1 MTIRKRPVSE
11 ASRWPDSDFVR
22 PFDGRRFAT
31 GDDSDGGPTF
41 GAPGLDPDPEP
52 LVSPLISGS
61 DDLATPTLIPSWG
74 APPGPVNV
82 TDTIFVATTVAA
94 GTHLRAASLDRL
106 TRYDYSESFINH
118 GTVWIE
124 SNGDFTIGVDRAA
137 TTNHGKLVVINTSDH
152 TYSNATAVVNRYDE
166 FKNFGSIFS
175 ISMNGKATAFKSNYN
190 PIFDNG
196 GLLAAMAYNGVAIA
210 VECDSYPILTNRAGA
225 QILAEGQGAIGI
237 YLGGGT
243 HPLSSDV
250 AVTNAGLIEARS
262 LDASLLSVAI
272 SVEQL
277 TVSTTRIVNS
287 GTIRGD
293 YAIFSSPNKA
303 TTVQGGQE
311 HITNLSGG
319 LIEGDIYLDRG
330 ADTIINDGVIRGFVS
345 MGEGHDVVDSRNGVI
360 DGIVSLFWGDD
371 HFIGGAS
378 NDRVLGDGGQD
389 LLEGGGG
396 DDLLMGGAAGDVL
409 IGGAGNDGLFGEYG
423 RDRIVSQGGDV
434 ISGGAGDD
442 RIELGDYTFASVDG
456 GSGFDTLVLS
466 AGVRKLNLDAVLAQG
481 RLTSIESV
489 VLGGNKTL
497 AIGANGIAGLT
508 NGFGQLRI
516 EGETTD
522 NIELIGLWT
531 MTREVTEAGV
541 TWRYFE
547 GNGETLI
554 VDKDVGVSVVAAP
567 SFGALGLDAVASGP
581 VAPVPGLKSG
591 VAYTPNELYLL
602 YYRLMDSV
610 TIEREEIWYNDGLDV
625 ILYADA
631 SASGSAITITNHGA
645 LITTSGWN
653 FPVASAISSRN
664 GPVIENHGLISASW
678 YWDAPYLPRE
688 EEAAG
693 FVMTVHQTGV
703 TSNYGRIE
711 AYTLHGQAFAL
722 YSPDRTY
729 NHGEIIAISEHGYAA
744 GVADISQL
752 ENTGLIYAEGALS
765 AIGCDISWAGLENWL
780 SNAGRIEAVS
790 SGSESVGVQFNGG
803 GERFF
808 SNSGE
813 IVAAIAIGADDKA
826 GNYGYT
832 AGSNYMTN
840 SGVLRGRV
848 EFGGSADRLINTG
861 SIFGAV
867 NLGGGDDRFDGSTG
881 FQGGAING
889 GAGMDT
895 LIGGAGDDILSGGLG
910 DDLLTGGLGHDFI
923 DGGYGHDILLVSG
936 VASSYRLLQNGD
948 GYVLKG
954 PDGSDRLTGVES
966 VRFSDGRVLELNRM
980 YGPDA
985 RTPAS
990 PDGRIPESLLSDGRA
1005 DEDRPLV
1012 LPGADDGGG
1021 WAGKTDD
1028 GPLVLPGLDD
1038 WKSGDA
1044 KGFDQPEV
1052 LPGPD
1057 ERSLFTFD
1065 RGSLIDPQQGQ
1076 MLTVDEQG
1084 LVVDH
1089 YSRGGGW
1096 GPDGW
1101 SF

>member
-11 ASRWPDSDFVR
+11 AARWLDSEFVR
-22 PFDGRRFAT
+22 LLDQPRFAS
-31 GDDSDGGPTF
+31 GDDRDGGPVS
-41 GAPGLDPDPEP
+41 GAPKLDPDSGP
-52 LVSPLISGS
+52 LVSPLISGP
-61 DDLATPTLIPSWG
+61 DNLATPTLIPSWG

-82 TDTIFVATTVAA
+82 TELIFVSTTVANGA
-94 GTHLRAASLDRL
+94 YLRAEGIDQL
-106 TRYDYSESFINH
+106 TRYDYSASFINH

-124 SNGDFTIGVDRAA
+124 SGGFDTIGIYGA
-137 TTNHGKLVVINTSDH
+137 TSVNTGKLVVINNSTNRS
-152 TYSNATAVVNRYDE
+152 SQALAAVIKTDSFN
-166 FKNFGSIFS
+166 NSGSVFAVS
-175 ISMNGKATAFKSNYN
+175 LNGKAAAYTSNYN
-190 PIFDNG
+190 PSVENS
-196 GLLAAMAYNGVAIA
+196 GLLAALAYNGVAIGIDCA
-210 VECDSYPILTNRAGA
+210 SYPLLNNRAGG
-225 QILAEGQGAIGI
+225 QILAEGQGAIGVS
-237 YLGGGT
+237 LRGGP

-262 LDASLLSVAI
+262 LDGSMLSVAI
-272 SVEQL
+272 YVEQL
-277 TVSTTRIVNS
+277 TISTTRIVNS
-287 GTIRGD
+287 GKLRGD
-293 YAIFSSPNKA
+293 YAIFSSPNTA

-311 HITNLSGG
+311 HITNQSGG

-330 ADTIINDGVIRGFVS
+330 ADTIINNGVIRGFVS

-371 HFIGGAS
+371 HFIGGSS
-378 NDRVLGDGGQD
+378 NDRALGDGGQD

-409 IGGAGNDGLFGEYG
+409 IGGSGNDGLFGEYG
-423 RDRIVSQGGDV
+423 RDRIVSLGGDV
-434 ISGGAGDD
+434 ISAGAGDD

-466 AGVRKLNLDAVLAQG
+466 GGIRKLNLEAVLAQG

-489 VLGGNKTL
+489 ILGGNKTL
-497 AIGANGIAGLT
+497 AIGANGITGLT
-508 NGFGQLRI
+508 DGFGQLRI

-522 NIELIGLWT
+522 KIELIGLWT

-547 GNGETLI
+547 GYGETLI
-554 VDKDVGVSVVAAP
+554 VDRDVGVSVVAAS
-567 SFGALGLDAVASGP
+567 SFGALGLDFIAGGP
-581 VAPVPGLKSG
+581 AAPVPGLKSG
-591 VAYTPNELYLL
+591 VSYTSNELYLL
-602 YYRLMDSV
+602 AYRLLDSV
-610 TIEREEIWYNDGLDV
+610 TIEREEVWYNDGLDI

-631 SASGSAITITNHGA
+631 SASGSPITITNHGS

-703 TSNYGRIE
+703 TTNYGRIE
-711 AYTLHGQAFAL
+711 AHTLHGQASAL

-729 NHGEIIAISEHGYAA
+729 NHGEIIAISEHGYAV
-744 GVADISQL
+744 GVADIAHL
-752 ENTGLIYAEGALS
+752 ENTGLIFAEGVLS

-813 IVAAIAIGADDKA
+813 IVAQIAIGADDRA

-867 NLGGGDDRFDGSTG
+867 NLGGGDDRFDGSAG
-881 FQGGAING
+881 FQGSAVNG
-889 GAGMDT
+889 EAGMDT
-895 LIGGAGDDILSGGLG
+895 LIGGAGNDVLSGGLG
-910 DDLLTGGLGHDFI
+910 DDTLTGGLGNDVI
-923 DGGYGHDILLVSG
+923 DGGYGHDILIVSG

-948 GYVLKG
+948 DFILKG
-954 PDGSDRLTGVES
+954 PDGRDRLTGVENI
-966 VRFSDGRVLELNRM
+966 RFSDGRVLELNRM
-980 YGPDA
+980 YGPDVDNQA
-985 RTPAS
+985 WD
-990 PDGRIPESLLSDGRA
+990 DGRIPEHLLSDRQPGRPQT
-1005 DEDRPLV
+1005 DEVFV
-1012 LPGADDGGG
+1012 LTTESDGALIMP
-1021 WAGKTDD
+1021 AI
-1028 GPLVLPGLDD
+1028 LDD
-1038 WKSGDA
+1038 FGLPSG
-1044 KGFDQPEV
+1044 E
-1052 LPGPD
+1052 L
-1057 ERSLFTFD
+1057 
-1065 RGSLIDPQQGQ
+1065 SLIDR
-1076 MLTVDEQG
+1076 LTGWRTAHENDGLPTSPIRAEEPPALRDEAGNQDNLSG
-1084 LVVDH
+1084 LPAL
-1089 YSRGGGW
+1089 W
-1096 GPDGW
+1096 
-1101 SF
+1101 